1 MASVP
6 ELEREFL
13 TDLGAAL
20 GGEGFKPALAQQSF
34 DRKTPWGRQSFHVM
48 FNPRGVLRAAI
59 DANVRFDRV
68 EELVHSV
75 NPTIPKN
82 IARRTATIGA
92 ELGQYASGVW
102 RDFEIG
108 SQEQIAR
115 AASEAVELCKTAG
128 LRWLERFSNLEEALP
143 ELTREGVG
151 DVRALRAVAVA
162 FVLGRR
168 DVFEEQR
175 RVKQALLTS
184 RRDPYAEQFRQLCEY
199 LEEHWDK
206 EPRPALAKA

>member
-13 TDLGAAL
+13 TAVGAGLA
-20 GGEGFKPALAQQSF
+20 GEGFKPALAQQSF
-34 DRKTPWGRQSFHVM
+34 DRKMRWGRQSFHVM

-92 ELGQYASGVW
+92 ELGQYASGLW
-102 RDFEIG
+102 RDFPL
-108 SQEQIAR
+108 S
-115 AASEAVELCKTAG
+115 SEADVARCAAEAVQLCRTSG
-128 LRWLERFSNLEEALP
+128 IQWLEQYSNPEDTLA

-151 DVRALRAVAVA
+151 DVRALRAVAIA
-162 FVLGRR
+162 FVLGKR
-168 DVFEEQR
+168 DVFEQQR
-175 RVKQALLTS
+175 RLKQELLTS
-184 RRDPYAEQFRQLCEY
+184 RRDPYAEQFRQLCAY
-199 LEEHWDK
+199 LEEHWHE
-206 EPRPALAKA
+206 EPRAALAKA